1 MTPAPNP
8 SARPRPDRAPKP
20 DTPLRPL
27 KQRAARNAWRQDLL
41 KVWLPA
47 MLLTAAGFWIAWQFV
62 EPAPPSTVRLAT
74 GSPGGGYERIG
85 QRLAESFARRSVM
98 LNPVTTA
105 GSEDNLRLLL
115 DGDVDAALVQGGT
128 ADTETADGIELQAVV
143 SVDLELAL
151 LVVRRPVFA
160 DWLHASAEPADRT
173 VPRVIT
179 LDNPQLAALLTG
191 RHVSTGPP
199 GSGTAQLARHLLTEW
214 GIADTVTDPSPAATA
229 DALAGLRRGHCDAS
243 FFVLAPDAPKV
254 AELLAD
260 PDLIVVGLAQA
271 HGLAQRTTYLS
282 PVVLARGVI
291 DPARDLPATDL
302 PTVAPTAYLAVRAD
316 THRAVVQLLVRAAV
330 EDQHPRL
337 VGAPGTFPT
346 LDRADLP
353 IAAEARYFFERG
365 PNILHRTLPFW
376 IASTVDRLAILLIPM
391 LTVLI
396 PLMRIAPPTLRWRIR
411 RRIYRW
417 YRQLRVIDDDLV
429 RTDLPPARLT
439 ADQNQLRELDDEVS
453 ETDVPLSYM
462 EEFYNL
468 RLHIAY
474 MRQRV
479 DERINTD
486 ATETNPPQGG

>member
-1 MTPAPNP
+1 
-8 SARPRPDRAPKP
+8 
-20 DTPLRPL
+20 
-27 KQRAARNAWRQDLL
+27 
-41 KVWLPA
+41 
-47 MLLTAAGFWIAWQFV
+47 MLLTAACFWVAWQFV

-74 GSPGGGYERIG
+74 GAPGGGYEGIG
-85 QRLAESFARRSVM
+85 QRIATSFDRRNVF
-98 LNPVTTA
+98 LEPVATA
-105 GSEDNLRLLL
+105 GSAENLRLLV
-115 DGDVDAALVQGGT
+115 DGEVDAAIVQGGT
-128 ADTETADGIELQAVV
+128 VGADAQDLQAVV
-143 SVDLELAL
+143 SVDYELL
-151 LVVRRPVFA
+151 LLAVKRTLLPDSTPVA
-160 DWLHASAEPADRT
+160 
-173 VPRVIT
+173 V
-179 LDNPQLAALLTG
+179 LDNPAIVELLTHQRIAIG
-191 RHVSTGPP
+191 QPQ
-199 GSGTAQLARHLLTEW
+199 SGAAQLAQHLLNEI
-214 GIADTVTDPSPAATA
+214 GLTDQVVITA
-229 DALAGLRRGHCDAS
+229 QDSARTPLESLRSDGCDAA

-254 AELLAD
+254 ADILAD
-260 PDLIVVGLAQA
+260 PTLTIVGLAQSP
-271 HGLAQRTTYLS
+271 GLAQRAAYLA

-291 DPARDLPATDL
+291 DPARDLPAADL
-302 PTVAPTAYLAVRAD
+302 PTLAPTAYLAVRPD
-316 THRAVVQLLVRAAV
+316 THRAVVQLLVRSAV

-337 VGAPGTFPT
+337 VGTPGTFPT

-429 RTDLPPARLT
+429 RTDLPPARLV

-479 DERINTD
+479 DERCDPTS
-486 ATETNPPQGG
+486 ES

>member
-1 MTPAPNP
+1 MTRDPAPPDPPAPPPP
-8 SARPRPDRAPKP
+8 SARPAPAAPRP

-27 KQRAARNAWRQDLL
+27 KQRAARNAWRRDLV

-47 MLLTAAGFWIAWQFV
+47 LLLTAAGFWVAWQFV

-74 GSPGGGYERIG
+74 GAPGGGYERTG
-85 QRLAESFARRSVM
+85 QRIAESFARRSVF
-98 LNPVTTA
+98 LEPVPTA
-105 GSEDNLRLLL
+105 GSAENLRLLA
-115 DGDVDAALVQGGT
+115 DGEVDAALIQGGT
-128 ADTETADGIELQAVV
+128 IDAFLASRPDEAPELQAVL
-143 SVDLELAL
+143 SVDYELL
-151 LVVRRPVFA
+151 LIAVRRAILPDPTKVVRRV
-160 DWLHASAEPADRT
+160 
-173 VPRVIT
+173 
-179 LDNPQLAALLTG
+179 DNPDLATLLTNAD
-191 RHVSTGPP
+191 VAVGPE
-199 GSGTAQLARHLLTEW
+199 GSGTARLAHQLLAEL
-214 GIADTVTDPSPAATA
+214 GVSDGVTHVPPAVND
-229 DALAGLRRGHCDAS
+229 DALTGLRNGTCDVA
-243 FFVLAPDAPKV
+243 FFVLSPDAPRV
-254 AELLAD
+254 AELLSD
-260 PDLIVVGLAQA
+260 PAVALLGLAQA
-271 HGLAQRTTYLS
+271 RGLAQRTAYLT

-337 VGAPGTFPT
+337 VGEPGTFPT

-353 IAAEARYFFERG
+353 VAAEARYFFERG
-365 PNILHRTLPFW
+365 PNVLHRTLPFW

-396 PLMRIAPPTLRWRIR
+396 PLLRIAPPTLRWRIR

-417 YRQLRVIDDDLV
+417 YRQLRVIDDDLGRGGV
-429 RTDLPPARLT
+429 PAERLA
-439 ADQNQLRELDDEVS
+439 ADRDQLRELDDEVS

-474 MRQRV
+474 MRRRV
-479 DERINTD
+479 DERLAGGPGAGD
-486 ATETNPPQGG
+486 AGG